1 MGETETFLMP
11 LSPAKPRLCPYC
23 GEEFLAAAGQ
33 ISQCPGCG
41 KMIVFR
47 DEIGII
53 EFEKGDAELTHHAD
67 LSGGGDGSGKS
78 GGGDLGNGGGPP
90 SRPPEP
96 FWLITVLHRFFRLW
110 QPYQVRLERF
120 FIDLWPAWLLT
131 FTQAE
136 RHSLRNAIR
145 GTFRITQLHD
155 TRVAKW
161 LASTGSPV
169 PLQGLT
175 DLSPQVAR
183 QLVKSAD
190 SLWLT
195 GLESFCTGVAN
206 HFSCHRGRT
215 LYLDGLRT
223 LPDSVAE
230 ILVQHRGRGLS
241 LGGLTS
247 LPESTA
253 EILTRYRGRL
263 FLNGLTELSPGL
275 AAILAEHRGP
285 SLSLNGLHTL
295 DRDVAA
301 HLSQSGGDL
310 SLRGIA
316 DVSGI
321 LTTIFRDFPGKIILR
336 HHEIRPR
343 RKPGNDTTEQ
353 ESVKPLYMLAV
364 LAAIIV
370 LSLIAVLSNAMA
382 IL

>member
-1 MGETETFLMP
+1 M
-11 LSPAKPRLCPYC
+11 
-23 GEEFLAAAGQ
+23 
-33 ISQCPGCG
+33 
-41 KMIVFR
+41 
-47 DEIGII
+47 
-53 EFEKGDAELTHHAD
+53 
-67 LSGGGDGSGKS
+67 
-78 GGGDLGNGGGPP
+78 
-90 SRPPEP
+90 
-96 FWLITVLHRFFRLW
+96 
-110 QPYQVRLERF
+110 
-120 FIDLWPAWLLT
+120 
-131 FTQAE
+131 
-136 RHSLRNAIR
+136 
-145 GTFRITQLHD
+145 HD

>member
-1 MGETETFLMP
+1 MP
-11 LSPAKPRLCPYC
+11 LPPAQPRLCPYC

-47 DEIGII
+47 DEIGIV
-53 EFEKGDAELTHHAD
+53 EYERGDAELTQHAD
-67 LSGGGDGSGKS
+67 LSGGGDASVS
-78 GGGDLGNGGGPP
+78 GGDLPP

-96 FWLITVLHRFFRLW
+96 FWLITVLQGLFRLW
-110 QPYQVRLERF
+110 HPYQVRLERF

-131 FTQAE
+131 FTQTE
-136 RHSLRNAIR
+136 RRSLRNAIR

-175 DLSPQVAR
+175 NLSPPVAR

-215 LYLDGLRT
+215 LYLDGLKT

-263 FLNGLTELSPGL
+263 FLNGLTTLSPGL

-301 HLSQSGGDL
+301 QLSQSGGDL
-310 SLRGIA
+310 SLKGIA
-316 DVSGI
+316 DLSGI

-343 RKPGNDTTEQ
+343 RKPGSDPTEQ
-353 ESVKPLYMLAV
+353 ESVKPLFVLAV

-370 LSLIAVLSNAMA
+370 LALIAVLSNAMA